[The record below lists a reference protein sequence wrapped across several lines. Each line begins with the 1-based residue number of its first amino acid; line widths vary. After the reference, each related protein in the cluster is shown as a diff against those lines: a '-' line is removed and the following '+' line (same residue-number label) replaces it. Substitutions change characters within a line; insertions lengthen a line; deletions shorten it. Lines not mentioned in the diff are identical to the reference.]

1 MPSQITET
9 ASNTRKMINW
19 VKDKISP
26 TSPTSKTVIDGEI
39 RNFMLVGAALIAT
52 VTFQAGITPPGGV
65 WQDSTGN
72 HTAGHAV
79 YSDRGVPFLIFL
91 IWNTI
96 ALTSS
101 IFLLLCLTYDCPYFL
116 EVLIAAI
123 SMMGTY
129 SSGIYCITPGE
140 SVSFR
145 LLFVVVTAPIVIRFL
160 IWVVAFAARRT
171 CMKSST

>member
-1 MPSQITET
+1 MASQNTET
-9 ASNTRKMINW
+9 TSIMKKIINR
-19 VKDKISP
+19 VTHIISPISP
-26 TSPTSKTVIDGEI
+26 TSETDGEI

-65 WQDSTGN
+65 WQDSTAN
-72 HTAGHAV
+72 HTAGQAV
-79 YSDRGVPFLIFL
+79 YSERGVPFLIFL

-96 ALTSS
+96 ALTST

-129 SSGIYCITPGE
+129 SSGIYCITPYE

-171 CMKSST
+171 SSTMLPT